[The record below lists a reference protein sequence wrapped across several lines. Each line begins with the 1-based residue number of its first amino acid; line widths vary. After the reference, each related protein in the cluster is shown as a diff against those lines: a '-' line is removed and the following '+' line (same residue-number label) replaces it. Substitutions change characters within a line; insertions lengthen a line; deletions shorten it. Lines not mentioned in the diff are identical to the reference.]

1 LKRGGLDCLRSTTE
15 FFGIFLTSPSNK
27 IIMPDMN
34 EPSANNPF
42 LVDSLNHPLAG
53 PIRKLLTRE
62 GRREL
67 NQIII
72 DDEENIFQ
80 ALEAGIEIES
90 VYFSGDDKVSD
101 ALREKLTAGATIH
114 EVAKRTTKKL
124 FENDKLSR
132 IFAIAETPKPI
143 GLEKLKS
150 ITKDAVVLEDVSIS
164 GNIGN
169 IIRTSLAL
177 GVGGMILLNMDPLD
191 MYDRRLIRASRGY
204 LFSLPVM
211 TATASQLIDYCK
223 QNDQTLLVTSADAEK
238 TVDEISSIPE
248 RLLIVFG
255 SEKEGCSPEIENA
268 ASLKVRI
275 PINEKVESL
284 NVSAAAGI
292 TLFNRVKYNQQ

>member
-1 LKRGGLDCLRSTTE
+1 MRSTTE

-292 TLFNRVKYNQQ
+292 TLFNRVKN

>member
-1 LKRGGLDCLRSTTE
+1 
-15 FFGIFLTSPSNK
+15 
-27 IIMPDMN
+27 MN

-67 NQIII
+67 NQIVI
-72 DDEENIFQ
+72 DDEENILQ
-80 ALEAGIEIES
+80 ALEAGVEIES
-90 VYFSGDDKVSD
+90 VYFSGEDKISD
-101 ALREKLTAGATIH
+101 ALRQKLTAGATIH

-124 FENDKLSR
+124 FENDKISR
-132 IFAIAETPKPI
+132 IFAIAETPKPV
-143 GLEKLKS
+143 GLEKLQT
-150 ITKDAVVLEDVSIS
+150 IAKDVVVLEDVSIS

-169 IIRTSLAL
+169 IVRTSLAL

-191 MYDRRLIRASRGY
+191 IYDRRLIRASRGY

-211 TATASQLIDYCK
+211 TATTSQLIAYCK
-223 QNDQTLLVTSADAEK
+223 QNKQTLLVASADAK
-238 TVDEISSIPE
+238 RTVDEIASIPE

-255 SEKEGCSPEIENA
+255 SEKDGCSPEIENA
-268 ASLKVRI
+268 ADLKARI
-275 PINEKVESL
+275 PIDPRVESL

-292 TLFNRVKYNQQ
+292 TLFTRRDFNR

>member
-1 LKRGGLDCLRSTTE
+1 
-15 FFGIFLTSPSNK
+15 
-27 IIMPDMN
+27 MPDMN

-42 LVDSLNHPLAG
+42 LVDSLNHPLAA

-72 DDEENIFQ
+72 DDEENIVQ
-80 ALEAGIEIES
+80 ALAAGIEVES
-90 VYFSGDDKVSD
+90 VYFSGEDKVSD

-132 IFAIAETPKPI
+132 IFAIAEIPKPI
-143 GLEKLKS
+143 GLEALKN
-150 ITKDAVVLEDVSIS
+150 ITKDVVVLEDVSIS

-191 MYDRRLIRASRGY
+191 IYDRRLIRASRGY

-211 TATASQLIDYCK
+211 TATANQLIEYCK
-223 QNDQTLLVTSADAEK
+223 QSNQTLLVTSADAEK
-238 TVDEISSIPE
+238 TVDEIASIPE

-292 TLFNRVKYNQQ
+292 TLYNRIRFNQTIT

>member
-1 LKRGGLDCLRSTTE
+1 
-15 FFGIFLTSPSNK
+15 
-27 IIMPDMN
+27 MN
-34 EPSANNPF
+34 EQSANNPF
-42 LVDSLNHPLAG
+42 LVDSLLHPLAG
-53 PIRKLLTRE
+53 PIRKLLTRQ
-62 GRREL
+62 GRQEL
-67 NQIII
+67 NQILI
-72 DDEENIFQ
+72 DDEENILQ

-90 VYFSGDDKVSD
+90 LYFAGEEVISEN
-101 ALREKLTAGATIH
+101 LRKNLTAGATIH

-143 GLEKLKS
+143 GLEALKT
-150 ITKDAVVLEDVSIS
+150 ITKDVVVLEDLSIS

-191 MYDRRLIRASRGY
+191 IYDRRLIRASRGY
-204 LFSLPVM
+204 VFSFPIM
-211 TATASQLIDYCK
+211 TASTRQLIEYCK
-223 QNDQTLLVTSADAEK
+223 QNNQSLLVTSATAEK
-238 TVDEISSIPE
+238 TVDEIANIPQ

-255 SEKEGCSPEIENA
+255 SEKTGSSPEIEQA
-268 ASLKVRI
+268 ATLRVRI

-292 TLFNRVKYNQQ
+292 TLYNRVRFNQLLPKTG

>member
-1 LKRGGLDCLRSTTE
+1 ML
-15 FFGIFLTSPSNK
+15 
-27 IIMPDMN
+27 DMN

-42 LVDSLNHPLAG
+42 FVDSLNHPLAG
-53 PIRKLLTRE
+53 PMRKLLTRE

-72 DDEENIFQ
+72 DDEENISQ
-80 ALEAGIEIES
+80 ALEAEIEIES

-101 ALREKLTAGATIH
+101 NLREKLTAGATIH

-150 ITKDAVVLEDVSIS
+150 ITKDVVVLEDVSIS

-191 MYDRRLIRASRGY
+191 IYDRRLIRASRGY

-211 TATASQLIDYCK
+211 TATTNQLIDYCK
-223 QNDQTLLVTSADAEK
+223 QNNQPLLVTSADADK
-238 TVDEISSIPE
+238 TVDEIASINE

-268 ASLKVRI
+268 ASLKARI
-275 PINEKVESL
+275 PINKKVESL

-292 TLFNRVKYNQQ
+292 TLFARRNFNQIGQ

>member
-1 LKRGGLDCLRSTTE
+1 MTVSSK
-15 FFGIFLTSPSNK
+15 K
-27 IIMPDMN
+27 IIMPPMD

-72 DDEENIFQ
+72 DDEENILQ
-80 ALEAGIEIES
+80 ALDAGIEIES
-90 VYFSGDDKVSD
+90 VYFSGDDKVSET
-101 ALREKLTAGATIH
+101 LREKLTAGATIH

-124 FENDKLSR
+124 FENDKISR
-132 IFAIAETPKPI
+132 IFAIADTPKPI

-150 ITKDAVVLEDVSIS
+150 IQKDVVVLEDVSIS

-191 MYDRRLIRASRGY
+191 IYDRRLIRASRGY

-211 TATASQLIDYCK
+211 TATTNQLIEYCK
-223 QNDQTLLVTSADAEK
+223 QNNQTLLVTSADAGK
-238 TVDEISSIPE
+238 MVGEIASIPE

-255 SEKEGCSPEIENA
+255 SEKEGCSPEIEA
-268 ASLKVRI
+268 AATLKARI
-275 PINEKVESL
+275 PLNPKVESL

-292 TLFNRVKYNQQ
+292 TLFNRIGFNTSF

>member
-1 LKRGGLDCLRSTTE
+1 
-15 FFGIFLTSPSNK
+15 
-27 IIMPDMN
+27 MPDMN

-150 ITKDAVVLEDVSIS
+150 ITK
-164 GNIGN
+164 
-169 IIRTSLAL
+169 
-177 GVGGMILLNMDPLD
+177 
-191 MYDRRLIRASRGY
+191 
-204 LFSLPVM
+204 
-211 TATASQLIDYCK
+211 
-223 QNDQTLLVTSADAEK
+223 
-238 TVDEISSIPE
+238 
-248 RLLIVFG
+248 
-255 SEKEGCSPEIENA
+255 
-268 ASLKVRI
+268 
-275 PINEKVESL
+275 
-284 NVSAAAGI
+284 
-292 TLFNRVKYNQQ
+292 